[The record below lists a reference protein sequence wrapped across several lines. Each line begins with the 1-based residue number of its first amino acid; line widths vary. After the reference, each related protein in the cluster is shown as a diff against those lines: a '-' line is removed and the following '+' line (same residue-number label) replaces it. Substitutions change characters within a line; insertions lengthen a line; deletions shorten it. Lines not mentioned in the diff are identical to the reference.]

1 MIWIGLK
8 KKEIKKIRPIK
19 QMWYEW
25 LINYI
30 PKPIRKSIGGF
41 EDKII
46 SQTHLNKLYM
56 REERN

>member
-19 QMWYEW
+19 W

-30 PKPIRKSIGGF
+30 PKLIRKSIGGF